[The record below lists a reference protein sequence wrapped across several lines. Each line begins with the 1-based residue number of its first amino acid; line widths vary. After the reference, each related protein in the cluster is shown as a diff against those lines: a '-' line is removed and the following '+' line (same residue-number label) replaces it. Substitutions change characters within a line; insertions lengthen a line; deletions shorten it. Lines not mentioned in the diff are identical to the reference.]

1 MKLICA
7 AKDIPFEV
15 KDVDFANMKADR
27 KAWPFGQAPRL
38 VDGDIDICQSNTII
52 RYLARKGGL
61 NGANEKEA
69 TAVDMIMEAVESL
82 RVKYGALIYQDQLAD
97 AAKAAYYTAHIDPSS
112 QEGRNGGAHF
122 GYLDTL
128 LKASGSGFMVGSGL
142 SAADLC
148 VFDIVDLHVRIF
160 PEQMAKDYPEL
171 VGLHA
176 RISELPG
183 VKEYL
188 AGPQRMQK
196 INGNDLG

>member
-1 MKLICA
+1 MAVIIYYFPLRGRAEVMKLICA

-128 LKASGSGFMVGSGL
+128 LKASGSGFMVALACQQQTCVCLTLWTCMCASSQNRWLRITL
-142 SAADLC
+142 SWLDFTPASLSC
-148 VFDIVDLHVRIF
+148 
-160 PEQMAKDYPEL
+160 
-171 VGLHA
+171 
-176 RISELPG
+176 
-183 VKEYL
+183 
-188 AGPQRMQK
+188 
-196 INGNDLG
+196 LG